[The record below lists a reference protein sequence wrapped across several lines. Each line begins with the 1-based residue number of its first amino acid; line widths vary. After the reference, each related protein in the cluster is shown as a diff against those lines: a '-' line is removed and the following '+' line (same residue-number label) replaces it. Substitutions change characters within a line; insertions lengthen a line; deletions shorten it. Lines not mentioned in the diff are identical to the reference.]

1 MHHRYIFWVYQDS
14 RSPAVGPKGNS
25 KFEILLLQIFS
36 LKPKKKQVKYFQP
49 LQKTILGSFIL
60 GFTMRKCKAKA
71 VQADFQVNSR
81 TLPHIRAYSNI
92 FRHNQAYSG
101 IIQLIQAFLEPCV
114 ALTYLEPW
122 YIWIR
127 GIFRTR
133 SIFRTVV
140 HSEHW
145 HIQNPGVFKTLA
157 YSEPRQTATM
167 HHFAK
172 IVNGYNYFRNISFSG
187 SLLYEKNLNFYN
199 AGLIF
204 TPELFI

>member
-36 LKPKKKQVKYFQP
+36 LKPKKKQVRYFQP

-101 IIQLIQAFLEPCV
+101 IVQA
-114 ALTYLEPW
+114 YS
-122 YIWIR
+122 
-127 GIFRTR
+127 GIFRTLC
-133 SIFRTVV
+133 SPDIFRTLVYLDP
-140 HSEHW
+140 W
-145 HIQNPGVFKTLA
+145 HIQNQKHIQNRGAFRTLA
-157 YSEPRQTATM
+157 YSESWCIQNLDIFRAPS
-167 HHFAK
+167 
-172 IVNGYNYFRNISFSG
+172 NNYHASFCQNS
-187 SLLYEKNLNFYN
+187 
-199 AGLIF
+199 
-204 TPELFI
+204 